1 MSAIYKKG
9 EIVWAKIQ
17 GYSWWPGRITKIK
30 LKLCIRKDRLGKY
43 ILKYEKEP
51 YFYITFFPN
60 DSISKVKLKY
70 MKKFIDGY
78 KLRAKTNKRKK
89 LERAIDIATKTFL
102 EENPNLNIDIKRNI
116 FNIKLYSKKK
126 FPLLRQFRSLEE
138 EEEEQNGENDIQSF
152 IDSEINECEKYKN
165 ELKVKKNKNKYIGN
179 KRKKPNEEKD
189 DTKSFISES
198 INEFLDK
205 EEDINKKC
213 NKELK
218 KFSNE
223 LYKSSV
229 EIKRK
234 NTFNNIINVFN
245 NIENIINKY
254 DIDYNFNIIK
264 DLLFILNNYNNHNNE
279 DIMNKS
285 ISLHKDLICK
295 YLNKIFKCD
304 NDFLEKE
311 SLYSESLFNDKINN
325 NSSKVILDM
334 EEMGNK
340 IAQEIDN
347 LKNKVFRLY
356 SRLNEEENKNKND
369 KDIINNNIK
378 NEDNTQLDNKKIS
391 LIYNDNNNSMNNNN
405 NNFKSY
411 NNYNFEI
418 NQELNDEKTVN
429 NNIDYEFLKDGN
441 NNQFNNKYGN
451 IEEEIGNNDSFNNNE
466 PFLKDI
472 INNPNYFN
480 KKPEGKLY
488 PDNFF
493 NEIYLKEGITKENK
507 SLRKKMCLQLYG
519 VLQLALP
526 YCQKKV
532 VKNNVIYLEYLAR
545 NKDPLFGNK
554 YKIIIN
560 MIYNRIKSEA
570 VKIKNKK

>member
-1 MSAIYKKG
+1 MSALYKKG

-30 LKLCIRKDRLGKY
+30 LKLCIRKNKLGKY

-78 KLRAKTNKRKK
+78 KIRSKTNKRKK

-116 FNIKLYSKKK
+116 FNLKLYSKKK
-126 FPLLRQFRSLEE
+126 FPLLRQFRALEE

-165 ELKVKKNKNKYIGN
+165 ELKDKKNNKNKYIGN
-179 KRKKPNEEKD
+179 KRRKSNEEKE
-189 DTKSFISES
+189 DTKSFNSES
-198 INEFLDK
+198 DKSNDILDI

-218 KFSNE
+218 KYSNE
-223 LYKSSV
+223 LFKTSV
-229 EIKRK
+229 EIKRR

-254 DIDYNFNIIK
+254 NIDYNFNIIK
-264 DLLFILNNYNNHNNE
+264 DLIFILNNYNNHNNE
-279 DIMNKS
+279 EIMNKS

-295 YLNKIFKCD
+295 YLNNIFKYD

-311 SLYSESLFNDKINN
+311 TLYGESLLKAKGSKGNN
-325 NSSKVILDM
+325 NSSKIILDM
-334 EEMGNK
+334 EELGNK
-340 IAQEIDN
+340 IIIEIDN
-347 LKNKVFRLY
+347 LKNKVFGNY
-356 SRLNEEENKNKND
+356 STLNEEENRNQNG
-369 KDIINNNIK
+369 KDINNS
-378 NEDNTQLDNKKIS
+378 NTQLENKTIN
-391 LIYNDNNNSMNNNN
+391 IINNDNNNSMINTN
-405 NNFKSY
+405 KKLKTI
-411 NNYNFEI
+411 NNYNFEL

-429 NNIDYEFLKDGN
+429 NNIDYEFSKKGKY
-441 NNQFNNKYGN
+441 NNKYEN
-451 IEEEIGNNDSFNNNE
+451 FEEEIGNNDSFNHNE
-466 PFLKDI
+466 PFLKEI

-480 KKPEGKLY
+480 KKPEGQLY

-493 NEIYLKEGITKENK
+493 DEIYLKEEIKKENNF
-507 SLRKKMCLQLYG
+507 LRKKMCLQLYG

-526 YCQKKV
+526 CCQKRV
-532 VKNNVIYLEYLAR
+532 IKNNVIYLEYLAR

-570 VKIKNKK
+570 VKIKNKNKK